1 MSSDEVLA
9 TLGEAGGIGAIVLL
23 VLGSVIKLIQN
34 NGCTFKMNSC
44 SGNPI
49 VEVDCEKG
57 APAQRYGVTKS
68 DTRVEVES
76 TTTPENV

>member
-9 TLGEAGGIGAIVLL
+9 TLGEAGGIGAIVLFVL
-23 VLGSVIKLIQN
+23 VSVIKLIQH

-44 SGNPI
+44 SGNTI

-57 APAQRYGVTKS
+57 APGQRYDVTKS